1 MENEKLI
8 ERLIDLAFEEDIA
21 TGDITTESIIP
32 ATTRAKATMTAK
44 AEGVISG
51 LEIVERVFR
60 KFEKDIVF
68 TPAVENGDR
77 VSKGDLILT
86 VEGSYPAL
94 LKAERTAL
102 NFFQRMSGIAT
113 KTAEFVRELEGTGT
127 QLLDTRKTA
136 PGMRVTDKMAVKDGG
151 GKNHRMGLYDMAM
164 IKDNHIKM
172 AGSISKAVEQVRS
185 RIPSNIQIEVETTT
199 LDEVREAL
207 ACKADIIMLDNMDTQ
222 TMREAV
228 KIIAGKAKTEASGNM
243 SIPRMKEV
251 AQCGVDYISV
261 GALTHTVKALDISMN
276 ITTDDEDDT
285 SYMVEE
291 INRLRKERNA
301 IILAHYYVA
310 PEIQDIADFV
320 GDSLELAKKAAS
332 TEADVI
338 VFCGVRFMGET
349 AAVITKGKRV
359 LLPVENAGCSLANA
373 VKGSQLKKWKE
384 ENPDGVVISYVNTT
398 ADTKAYTDICC
409 TSANAVRVAKAVS
422 EGKVPGLPK
431 TDKILFVPDMHLGGY
446 LNIVGNL
453 NMQQWKGNCCVH
465 EAIDS
470 EMVNKALADYP
481 EAEILIHP
489 ESKCSEDPAILG
501 NPRCFFYSTSGII
514 KHVAESPKKQFV
526 IATECGV
533 LHFIRKKSPDKE
545 VIPISE
551 KALCKQM
558 KRVTLDRLYDALRYD
573 RYEVTVPKEIKEKAV
588 TSVERMMQI

>member
-349 AAVITKGKRV
+349 AAVITKGKRM
-359 LLPVENAGCSLANA
+359 L
-373 VKGSQLKKWKE
+373 
-384 ENPDGVVISYVNTT
+384 D
-398 ADTKAYTDICC
+398 
-409 TSANAVRVAKAVS
+409 VRLQMPSKVHS
-422 EGKVPGLPK
+422 SRSGKRRTP
-431 TDKILFVPDMHLGGY
+431 
-446 LNIVGNL
+446 
-453 NMQQWKGNCCVH
+453 
-465 EAIDS
+465 
-470 EMVNKALADYP
+470 MV
-481 EAEILIHP
+481 
-489 ESKCSEDPAILG
+489 
-501 NPRCFFYSTSGII
+501 
-514 KHVAESPKKQFV
+514 
-526 IATECGV
+526 
-533 LHFIRKKSPDKE
+533 
-545 VIPISE
+545 
-551 KALCKQM
+551 
-558 KRVTLDRLYDALRYD
+558 
-573 RYEVTVPKEIKEKAV
+573 
-588 TSVERMMQI
+588 